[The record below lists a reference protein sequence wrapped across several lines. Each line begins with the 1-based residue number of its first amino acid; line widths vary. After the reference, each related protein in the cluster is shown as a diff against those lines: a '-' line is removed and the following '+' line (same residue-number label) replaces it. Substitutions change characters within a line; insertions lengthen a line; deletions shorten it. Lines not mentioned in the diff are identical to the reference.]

1 MSWRMP
7 QGNAL
12 AAERSE
18 HWRVLTRSHGR
29 ARWFLPAIGPTGRE
43 PHLLMAWWSVIYT
56 LSMLARY
63 EPASWAVLISVDSN
77 HYAVPIEG
85 LLKRAI
91 DFIPGLIASTLEE
104 VSS

>member
-1 MSWRMP
+1 MP

-12 AAERSE
+12 VEERRE
-18 HWRVLTRSHGR
+18 HLRGLTRSHGG
-29 ARWFLPAIGPTGRE
+29 ARWFLPAIPPTSRE
-43 PHLLMAWWSVIYT
+43 PHLLMAWWAVIYT

-63 EPASWAVLISVDSN
+63 EPAGWAGLISVDNN
-77 HYAVPIEG
+77 HHAVPIEG

-104 VSS
+104 VSG